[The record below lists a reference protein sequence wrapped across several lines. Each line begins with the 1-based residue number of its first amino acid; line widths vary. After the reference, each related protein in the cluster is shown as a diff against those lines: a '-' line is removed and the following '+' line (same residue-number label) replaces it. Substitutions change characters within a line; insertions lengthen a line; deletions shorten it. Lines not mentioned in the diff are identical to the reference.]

1 MRRCLSNNS
10 TLRPDAAELYTQLLE
25 VKGHLPVTAET
36 RIELVQQ
43 LQSSQDEIVAV
54 RKALEEQ
61 KREVEA
67 LKREKLEEARL
78 MEEIE
83 TLRRQLLNV
92 PLGSFAESAVSTS
105 HKTDEVSCCQTRQ
118 GTTLCMLQWN

>member
-1 MRRCLSNNS
+1 M
-10 TLRPDAAELYTQLLE
+10 
-25 VKGHLPVTAET
+25 
-36 RIELVQQ
+36 
-43 LQSSQDEIVAV
+43 AV

-67 LKREKLEEARL
+67 LKREKLEKARV
-78 MEEIE
+78 EEIE

-105 HKTDEVSCCQTRQ
+105 HKTDEVSWCQARQ
-118 GTTLCMLQWN
+118 GTTLCIIVTVESKRQKKQKHCNIKADS